1 MALGALPDQPR
12 ARRTWQ
18 EAATRIAAYR
28 FDHTVTD
35 ARYALGSPRND
46 KRERAH
52 WQRAQR
58 DLQRA
63 QRDLSHRI
71 DRWHSHEV
79 QDAYSAAAP
88 PLLGFVVAT
97 VRPASPRR
105 NARR

>member
-63 QRDLSHRI
+63 QRDLSARNAALAASAGA
-71 DRWHSHEV
+71 RSS
-79 QDAYSAAAP
+79 SAAE
-88 PLLGFVVAT
+88 PLSA
-97 VRPASPRR
+97 A
-105 NARR
+105 